1 MVTEKLMAFVTESRK
16 TMLIGITG
24 GIGSGKSTVGRFWS
38 SHYNLPLFDLDAMCR
53 LLLEKDEPGW
63 VALRDLLGGSFFTA
77 DGELDRQRLRFA
89 IFQDDALRLQ
99 VNELIH
105 PLALQLMQRAVVG
118 LHAPLALVDVP
129 LLYEAGWQDEF
140 QRIIVVFADRE
151 TCCRRTVA
159 RDGVSGEEALR
170 ALRAQL
176 SLAEKALRADHV
188 IDNSGCWL
196 RTRLQVAHLADLY
209 QQFVSG
215 PTGFL

>member
-1 MVTEKLMAFVTESRK
+1 MASVIESPE
-16 TMLIGITG
+16 TILIGITG

-38 SHYNLPLFDLDAMCR
+38 LHYNLPLFDLDAMCR
-53 LLLEKDEPGW
+53 LLFEKSEPGW
-63 VALRDLLGGSFFTA
+63 KALKNFTGGSFFTA
-77 DGELDRQRLRFA
+77 DGELDRKRLRSV
-89 IFQDDALRLQ
+89 IFQDDELRSQ

-140 QRIIVVFADRE
+140 QRVVVVFADRE
-151 TCCRRTVA
+151 TCCRRTVS

-170 ALRAQL
+170 ALRSQL

-196 RTRLQVAHLADLY
+196 RTRLQAAHLADLY

-215 PTGFL
+215 PTDFL